1 MRSKAGWHLVQ
12 RDATTFCPVW
22 ELFWYFMWQ
31 DCYTWTASPVW
42 SLSLAHTHTH
52 IHTFDLQHFVEL
64 SYEPGVDAGCCDLHN
79 SKRGTGNLQP
89 VVWKQAFLFE
99 SGKACRLLLSW
110 CVRMGYGGIFRLMSC
125 YHILISCKLS
135 GMKQPACFCCAWVC
149 ILWDASSMM
158 LLMCCFCAWFKKN
171 FF

>member
-1 MRSKAGWHLVQ
+1 MQRPFAPSESFSGILCGKIVTPELLHLSGP
-12 RDATTFCPVW
+12 CH
-22 ELFWYFMWQ
+22 
-31 DCYTWTASPVW
+31 S
-42 SLSLAHTHTH
+42 HTHTH

-89 VVWKQAFLFE
+89 VVLKQAFLFE

-158 LLMCCFCAWFKKN
+158 LLMCCFCA
-171 FF
+171 